1 MLHIMYVI
9 LRIPIIE
16 YMFIAIGAVAVIVKI
31 YFRTILMK
39 GIFLMMHS
47 LLLLV
52 RAITRKSAIIQETIK

>member
-1 MLHIMYVI
+1 MS
-9 LRIPIIE
+9 
-16 YMFIAIGAVAVIVKI
+16 IAIGDGAVMVKI
-31 YFRTILMK
+31 KIRTILMK

>member
-16 YMFIAIGAVAVIVKI
+16 YMSIAIGAGAVMVKI
-31 YFRTILMK
+31 KIRTILMM
-39 GIFLMMHS
+39 GIFLMMHL